1 MVGSGIDRA
10 VIAAVATLILAPLRP
25 AANDDAGDPGEA
37 RKGPPIYD
45 AWRTYTTKNGL
56 PSDKAFAVRV
66 DGDRVWVGTDRGIAY
81 LKDGRWHSIGV
92 SGGLAHSVVLAIDVN
107 PTSGDVWIGTLGGLN
122 RWSAGR
128 LETFD
133 QFNSGLA
140 NNVVYGVAAEG
151 DEVWVATAAGA
162 SRYNTR
168 TGEWS
173 IFDQGNAPMHEPW
186 TYGVDMEGGL
196 VYLAAWGGGVL
207 EFALDTERW
216 RDYRDPDGEMEIDLF
231 PDDGLVH
238 DITVSVSFENGILWT
253 GTYFGLSRYDGV
265 RWQGYFDHDS
275 GLISNFINFVKA
287 HGNTVW
293 VCTDQGLSTFDGA
306 TWVTY
311 QRDTIMG
318 GGEVLIGTG
327 PEPEVRR
334 RTETAIAHNYVYGV
348 DFQGDTVWVA
358 TAKGVS
364 MGLVRGAVTAD
375 EPEVR

>member
-1 MVGSGIDRA
+1 MGSERIDRVTLVVAAALA
-10 VIAAVATLILAPLRP
+10 VMLPRP
-25 AANDDAGDPGEA
+25 AADSAALAPPGRGE
-37 RKGPPIYD
+37 GPLIYD
-45 AWRTYTTKNGL
+45 TWRTYTTRNGL
-56 PSDKAFAVRV
+56 PSDKAFAVRAY
-66 DGDRVWVGTDRGIAY
+66 DDRVWVGTDHGLAY
-81 LKDGRWHSIGV
+81 LKDGEWHTIGV
-92 SGGLAHSVVLAIDVN
+92 DDGLAHSVVLSIDVN

-128 LETFD
+128 LETFN

-140 NNVVYGVAAEG
+140 NDVVYGVAAEG

-162 SRYNTR
+162 SRLKTG

-173 IFDQGNAPMHEPW
+173 IFDADNAPMHEPW
-186 TYGVDMEGGL
+186 IYGVDIGGGL

-207 EFALDTERW
+207 EFTLATERW

-238 DITVSVSFENGILWT
+238 DVTVSVSYEEGLLWT

-287 HGNTVW
+287 RGETVW
-293 VCTDQGLSTFDGA
+293 VCTDQGLSSFDGS

-311 QRDTIMG
+311 QRDTIVG

-334 RTETAIAHNYVYGV
+334 RTRSAIAHNNVYGV

-358 TAKGVS
+358 TASGVS
-364 MGLVRGAVTAD
+364 AGFVTRAVTAD
-375 EPEVR
+375 EGEAR